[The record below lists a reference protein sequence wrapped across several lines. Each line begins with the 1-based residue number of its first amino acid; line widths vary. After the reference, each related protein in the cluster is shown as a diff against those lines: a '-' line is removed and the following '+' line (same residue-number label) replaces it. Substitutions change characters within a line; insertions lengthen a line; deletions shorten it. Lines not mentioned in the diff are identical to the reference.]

1 MAVTYDYSTRKITR
15 DFHFV
20 KGDTKCTGS
29 GLPTWTGGHHDRCRK
44 CQYYLGT
51 LYAWEFGTDDDFVM
65 CKHPDKKDDENS
77 GNVQYLYY
85 DKVEQKALAALCY

>member
-1 MAVTYDYSTRKITR
+1 MAATYDYLTRKITR

-51 LYAWEFGTDDDFVM
+51 LYGWTLRTDDGFVM
-65 CKHPDKKDDENS
+65 CKHPDKKDDEDS
-77 GNVQYLYY
+77 GKAQRLYY
-85 DKVEQKALAALCY
+85 DKLEQEALAALCY